1 MIEEVYDYLREYEFT
16 KEEVNKFEDEN
27 EKMFFTNLKEV
38 QKNIDF
44 LINKGLVKEEI
55 MNIFRYNPFMIT
67 VKDNRLEALDKIYLE
82 ELRFNNNDLK
92 NLIINNPDTY
102 IASPIEL
109 QKIIDYLKEHNKT
122 NEEITKFLLNNP
134 QISSMDFE
142 QFKNTIKSN

>member
-1 MIEEVYDYLREYEFT
+1 MIEEVYDYLREYGFT
-16 KEEVNKFEDEN
+16 KEEVNKFEEEN

-38 QKNIDF
+38 QKNINF
-44 LINKGLVKEEI
+44 LLNKGLVKEEI

-82 ELRFNNNDLK
+82 ELIFNNNDLK
-92 NLIINNPDTY
+92 TLIINNPDTY

-122 NEEITKFLLNNP
+122 NEEITKFLLNSP

>member
-1 MIEEVYDYLREYEFT
+1 MREEVYEFF
-16 KEEVNKFEDEN
+16 KEQGFNRDEIHYFQEEN

-38 QKNIDF
+38 QKNINF
-44 LINKGLVKEEI
+44 LLNKGLIKDEI

-82 ELRFNNNDLK
+82 ELKFNNTDLK
-92 NLIINNPDTY
+92 TLIINNPDTY

-134 QISSMDFE
+134 KIASMDFE
-142 QFKNTIKSN
+142 EFKTHIKSS